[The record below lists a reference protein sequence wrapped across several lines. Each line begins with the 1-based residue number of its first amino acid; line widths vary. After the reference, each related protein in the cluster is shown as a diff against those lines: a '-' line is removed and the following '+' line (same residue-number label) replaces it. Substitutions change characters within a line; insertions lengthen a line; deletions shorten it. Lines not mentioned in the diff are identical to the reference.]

1 MKTKQPGLLSY
12 QDLREMG
19 LGSLKNPVLYSQFS
33 NFFPSTTA
41 INNYVLNSTSLK
53 FTTEMLLTVENCY

>member
-19 LGSLKNPVLYSQFS
+19 LGFLKNPMLYSQFS
-33 NFFPSTTA
+33 NFFSSTTA

-53 FTTEMLLTVENCY
+53 FTTEMLITVENCY